1 MEALIDQ
8 TIEAQTLRKNNQVNA
23 FQADALAAVR
33 RFVTK
38 HGLMLHGGIALH
50 AVLPED
56 TPLYDDTN
64 VPDYDVLYPGEPKKA
79 RRLLFPLVEQLK
91 AAGFKSFFNDALH
104 ANTIKLRG
112 HPAAMTKAD
121 VVGVPELLDITCIPA
136 EDVKRLSEL
145 AAPEKHLIRASMR
158 QFDVVPTAYMKYS
171 MHFELCKP
179 LGYIERWK
187 KVYPRLNMLY
197 ARAPGLETKPR
208 SQRQQQQQQQQGG
221 GGCGCSESGV
231 FKQRG
236 GASLRSTASPLPAS
250 TPQPVLAL
258 AQALGRVAME
268 RHWVEVGGLAHWRI
282 TGRRA
287 TATGDAAASAAR
299 TEPLIEYMAAASDTA
314 ETIRAA
320 VQQACGSGEC
330 AYAGLREGTTTL
342 NRHHVVSL
350 GDAVVAI
357 VYEPSECLSYNV
369 DVDGALVGSTD
380 LVLYYLYGR
389 YITYP
394 EHRGSVLTARID
406 ALVRLQSEQ
415 TPEDAAADSVRRRF
429 VLQCLAPLPEKAPPG
444 SAAAGSRAR
453 DGAARSRSRR
463 Q

>member
-1 MEALIDQ
+1 
-8 TIEAQTLRKNNQVNA
+8 
-23 FQADALAAVR
+23 
-33 RFVTK
+33 
-38 HGLMLHGGIALH
+38 
-50 AVLPED
+50 
-56 TPLYDDTN
+56 
-64 VPDYDVLYPGEPKKA
+64 
-79 RRLLFPLVEQLK
+79 
-91 AAGFKSFFNDALH
+91 
-104 ANTIKLRG
+104 
-112 HPAAMTKAD
+112 
-121 VVGVPELLDITCIPA
+121 
-136 EDVKRLSEL
+136 
-145 AAPEKHLIRASMR
+145 
-158 QFDVVPTAYMKYS
+158 
-171 MHFELCKP
+171 
-179 LGYIERWK
+179 
-187 KVYPRLNMLY
+187 
-197 ARAPGLETKPR
+197 
-208 SQRQQQQQQQQGG
+208 
-221 GGCGCSESGV
+221 
-231 FKQRG
+231 
-236 GASLRSTASPLPAS
+236 
-250 TPQPVLAL
+250 
-258 AQALGRVAME
+258 ME

-287 TATGDAAASAAR
+287 TATGEAAAYAAR

-314 ETIRAA
+314 ETVRAA

-394 EHRGSVLTARID
+394 EHRGPVLAARID

-429 VLQCLAPLPEKAPPG
+429 VLQCLAPLPEREEKTPG
-444 SAAAGSRAR
+444 EQQSAAGSNRAR

-463 Q
+463 HSRRQ